1 MIAADAV
8 DEFFADVRAP
18 LTTRSLRAEA
28 NAQTPTGNGCTRI
41 RARQRIHPSIHPRA
55 QATRKQTNKQVIVS
69 PFMSFAPTFLEWA
82 EKAFPAVRARG
93 RARVRARVGEGAHA
107 CVRRIGR
114 K

>member
-18 LTTRSLRAEA
+18 LTTRSPRTEA

-41 RARQRIHPSIHPRA
+41 RTRQRILPSAHPRA
-55 QATRKQTNKQVIVS
+55 QATHKQTNKQVIVS

-82 EKAFPAVRARG
+82 EKAFPAVRTRARACARG
-93 RARVRARVGEGAHA
+93 
-107 CVRRIGR
+107 RRIGR

>member
-18 LTTRSLRAEA
+18 LTTRSLRTEA
-28 NAQTPTGNGCTRI
+28 NAQTPTRNGCTRI
-41 RARQRIHPSIHPRA
+41 RARQRD
-55 QATRKQTNKQVIVS
+55 TQTNQQVIVS

-82 EKAFPAVRARG
+82 EKAFPAVRTHARACARG
-93 RARVRARVGEGAHA
+93 
-107 CVRRIGR
+107 RRIGR